1 MATGI
6 MYLHQLDRQVSFQ
19 RQVEQLNILLSLVA
33 AVAVVRIL
41 VVVVLVDF

>member
-6 MYLHQLDRQVSFQ
+6 MHLHQLVQQVSFQ
-19 RQVEQLNILLSLVA
+19 KQVEQLNILLSLVA
-33 AVAVVRIL
+33 AVAVIRTL